1 MNCDL
6 DREKKKDQE
15 RDELWKKLEELKLDG
30 STLFQNNS
38 HRLLSVQNNS
48 NNSNNNDSG
57 AQEKCPPAAAV
68 DRDGNRPDGSAVA
81 GESPSAK

>member
-30 STLFQNNS
+30 ATLFQNNS

-57 AQEKCPPAAAV
+57 TQEGCPPAAAA
-68 DRDGNRPDGSAVA
+68 DRDADRPDGSAAA
-81 GESPSAK
+81 GESPCAK